1 MPTYNTSVARKTIT
15 ISYKGGE
22 TVNFRGLFNKIF
34 GYFTDEP
41 RSLQNAE
48 FLDGYTNVFTPFHG
62 VPYDDATFRDCTDS
76 IARHLGKMKLKHV
89 RKTMNGTV
97 EGNTALNYLLST
109 RPNPMMTAT
118 EFLEKVVA
126 QYYNYNNAF
135 IYIQRDVNGMVLG
148 LYPIDFGSVEIKT
161 DSNDDLYV
169 KFQFLNGKN
178 ITVRY
183 DAVIHIKRHFSTHQ
197 LFGEDNSKTIKE
209 DLDMLHAV
217 KSSIINSVKNGSA
230 LRGIINFEGTLREDD
245 QEKAWKRFTETYA
258 SSKNGSG
265 IATLDNK
272 ASFQQLTTTIST
284 FNKGQMDFARDTV
297 YKHFGLNEKII
308 TGNYTEDEYIA
319 FYESV
324 LEPIAI
330 KLTQEFTEKL
340 FTSREKGHG
349 NEIIMESNR
358 LSYMSVASRIKVCET
373 LLPTGAITVNEIRE
387 IFGYEGIE
395 GGDDRLVSLN
405 FTKYSDLTQYQLD
418 EEKGGEGN
426 EEKRVPNDG
435 DSSNATESGGRDS
448 NEND

>member
-1 MPTYNTSVARKTIT
+1 
-15 ISYKGGE
+15 
-22 TVNFRGLFNKIF
+22 
-34 GYFTDEP
+34 
-41 RSLQNAE
+41 
-48 FLDGYTNVFTPFHG
+48 
-62 VPYDDATFRDCTDS
+62 
-76 IARHLGKMKLKHV
+76 
-89 RKTMNGTV
+89 
-97 EGNTALNYLLST
+97 
-109 RPNPMMTAT
+109 
-118 EFLEKVVA
+118 
-126 QYYNYNNAF
+126 
-135 IYIQRDVNGMVLG
+135 
-148 LYPIDFGSVEIKT
+148 
-161 DSNDDLYV
+161 
-169 KFQFLNGKN
+169 
-178 ITVRY
+178 
-183 DAVIHIKRHFSTHQ
+183 
-197 LFGEDNSKTIKE
+197 
-209 DLDMLHAV
+209 MLHAV

-297 YKHFGLNEKII
+297 YKHFGINEKII

-387 IFGYEGIE
+387 IFGYEGVE

-426 EEKRVPNDG
+426 EEEKRVPNDG